1 MSLQKRSLSLFIL
14 VLLAAFA
21 LRVIELNTLPPGLH
35 FDEAEN
41 VGRAWRLTQGYGL
54 MPNFEGIP
62 EPFDAHVRAAF
73 LSFAGVT
80 PFTARLFSGFLG
92 LLAVAAVIALARA
105 LFWRHPAREMMALVA
120 GVTLAAMP
128 PFVVLNRAVYAVNW
142 IPFTSTMAVAA
153 LVWAWRS
160 NRLRY
165 FALSGAFAGLAV
177 MFYLAGI
184 AFPVALAAVL
194 LLLMASRRMQNPSL
208 NPSPSPVGEASHY
221 TERDFKMPFMRRFRW
236 PGRRGLALLVAGG
249 LVVLLPWFY
258 LHLRLPGWMTQRI
271 DALTVRFD
279 PVSEPGDLLVQVQRA
294 VQPIFIPNTVIFPVY
309 NPYTIAF
316 LNPALAALFII
327 GTVVALFRWRRQP
340 ESLVPLLV
348 AGVMIL
354 PNILSNR
361 PEQPNRMAGIYAPLA
376 LLVGLGAGEVLRFA
390 GAHGR
395 SWLKT
400 GVSVVLAGIII
411 ATPVMT
417 WAAVR
422 YHFCDEPR
430 LWSDPTDVR
439 QWAYLLHLGYE
450 DFLKQIIHSPR
461 PVYVPVDQLNTNTA
475 VALLRPS
482 AFPRVLPYDGRPLP
496 PGDLLRPDKRVTYG
510 FPEVDA
516 VPSQYALALPE
527 TGEIVILPPLSPN
540 TVQTLET
547 QIQRDGAPL
556 VTSQGWDVGKRLSI
570 ETFPLAS
577 SGQALQAASDHQPL
591 AVFDERLELLIV
603 DTPADLKPGETV
615 PVTLYWRLREG
626 TGEDYFV
633 RLQAW
638 DYTDAARGTQN
649 DRDGLMLRYL
659 YPTVMWKPGQVVAE
673 RRWLQVYPDAPPG
686 GYRFAVSVSAYP
698 GPAARSAVPLEGR
711 AGTKDE
717 WALISG
723 TAVNPG
729 AFLGSAESP
738 ALKLDA
744 RLGDSIRLTS
754 ASFSQPLNVLKP
766 DDSLDVRLYWQTA
779 QPISESYTLFVHLTD
794 ASGKLVAQQDAVP
807 FDGQF
812 PTWAWPPGQT
822 VVTAHHLTLAAD
834 AGGPYTLTVGMY
846 RYPSLERL
854 PATQDG
860 APQPDGLLMLN
871 P

>member
-1 MSLQKRSLSLFIL
+1 MSLSKRSLCIL

-73 LSFAGVT
+73 LSFVGVT

-92 LLAVAAVIALARA
+92 LLAVAAVIAAARA
-105 LFWRHPAREMMALVA
+105 LFWRHPARETIALAA

-142 IPFTSTMAVAA
+142 IPFTTTMAVAA

-184 AFPVALAAVL
+184 AFPVALAVVLVL
-194 LLLMASRRMQNPSL
+194 LMIA
-208 NPSPSPVGEASHY
+208 
-221 TERDFKMPFMRRFRW
+221 RRFRW
-236 PGRRGLALLVAGG
+236 PGRRGLALLVAAG

-279 PVSEPGDLLVQVQRA
+279 PVSEPGNLLVQVQRA
-294 VQPIFIPNTVIFPVY
+294 VQPIFIPNTVVFPVY
-309 NPYTIAF
+309 NPYTVAF
-316 LNPALAALFII
+316 LNPALAVLFAV
-327 GTVVALFRWRRQP
+327 GAVVAVSRWRKQP
-340 ESLVPLLV
+340 EGLVPLLV
-348 AGVMIL
+348 AGMMIL
-354 PNILSNR
+354 PNLLSNR

-376 LLVGLGAGEVLRFA
+376 LLVGLGAGEVARFA
-390 GAHGR
+390 GARGR
-395 SWLKT
+395 AWLRM
-400 GVSVVLAGIII
+400 GVSLALAGIFIV
-411 ATPVMT
+411 TPAIS

-422 YHFCDEPR
+422 YHFLDEPR

-475 VALLRPS
+475 VALLRPG

-496 PGDLLRPDKRVTYG
+496 PGDLLRPDKSITYG
-510 FPEVDA
+510 FPEVDG
-516 VPSQYALALPE
+516 VPTQYALALPD
-527 TGEIVILPPLSPN
+527 TGEIVILPPLSPD
-540 TVQTLET
+540 TVQTLEA
-547 QIQRDGAPL
+547 QIQREGAPL
-556 VTSQGWDVGKRLSI
+556 VTSQGWNMGKRLSI

-577 SGQALQAASDHQPL
+577 AGQALQTASANQPL
-591 AVFDERLELLIV
+591 AVFDNRLELLSV
-603 DTPADLKPGETV
+603 DAPTELKPGETV

-638 DYTDAARGTQN
+638 DYSDTARGTQN
-649 DRDGLMLRYL
+649 DRDGLILRYL

-673 RRWLQVYPDAPPG
+673 RRWLQVYPDAPSG
-686 GYRFAVSVSAYP
+686 GYRFAISVSAYP
-698 GPAARSAVPLEGR
+698 GPAARGVAPVTGR
-711 AGTKDE
+711 AEAKDE
-717 WALISG
+717 WALVSG

-729 AFLGSAESP
+729 AFLGSKETP
-738 ALKLDA
+738 ARTLDA
-744 RLGDSIRLTS
+744 GLGEAVRLTG
-754 ASFSQPLNVLKP
+754 ATFSQPLSELKP
-766 DDSLDVRLYWQTA
+766 GSTLDVRLYWQTI
-779 QPISESYTLFVHLTD
+779 QPVSESYTLFVHLTD

-822 VVTAHHLTLAAD
+822 VVTAHPLTLAAD
-834 AGGPYTLTVGMY
+834 ANGPYTLTVGMY

-854 PATQDG
+854 PAVQDG
-860 APQPDGLLMLN
+860 APQPDGLLTLR
-871 P
+871 PW

>member
-1 MSLQKRSLSLFIL
+1 MSLQKHSLFIL
-14 VLLAAFA
+14 VLLVAFA
-21 LRVIELNTLPPGLH
+21 LRVVELNTLPPGLH

-41 VGRAWRLTQGYGL
+41 VQRAWRLTQGYGL

-62 EPFDAHVRAAF
+62 EPFDAHARAAF
-73 LSFAGVT
+73 LSFVGVT

-92 LLAVAAVIALARA
+92 LLAVAAVIAAARA
-105 LFWRHPAREMMALVA
+105 LFWRHPAREIIALAA
-120 GVTLAAMP
+120 GVTLAAMS
-128 PFVVLNRAVYAVNW
+128 PFVVLNRAVYAVDW
-142 IPFTSTMAVAA
+142 IPFTTTMAVAA

-165 FALSGAFAGLAV
+165 FVLSGAFAGLAV
-177 MFYLAGI
+177 MFYLAGL

-194 LLLMASRRMQNPSL
+194 ALLMAGRRNPSL
-208 NPSPSPVGEASHY
+208 NPSPPAG
-221 TERDFKMPFMRRFRW
+221 RDLKTPSVLRSAW
-236 PGRRGLALLVAGG
+236 PSRRGLALLVAGG
-249 LVVLLPWFY
+249 LVALLPWFY

-279 PVSEPGDLLVQVQRA
+279 PVNEPENLLVQIQRA
-294 VQPIFIPNTVIFPVY
+294 VQPIFIPNTVSFPVY
-309 NPYTIAF
+309 NPYTVAF
-316 LNPALAALFII
+316 LNPALAVLFAI
-327 GTVVALFRWRRQP
+327 GAVVAITRWRKQP
-340 ESLVPLLV
+340 EMLVPLLV

-376 LLVGLGAGEVLRFA
+376 LLVGLGAGEVVRLLQT
-390 GAHGR
+390 R
-395 SWLKT
+395 SRASLLNT
-400 GVSVVLAGIII
+400 GIHLVLAAVFI
-411 ATPVMT
+411 ATPAMT

-422 YHFCDEPR
+422 YHFLDEPR

-475 VALLRPS
+475 VALLRPT
-482 AFPRVLPYDGRPLP
+482 AFPRALPYDGRPLP
-496 PGDLLRPDKRVTYG
+496 PGDLLRPDKSVTYG
-510 FPEVDA
+510 FPEVEG
-516 VPSQYALALPE
+516 VPTQYALALPE
-527 TGEIVILPPLSPN
+527 TGEILVLPPLSPDA
-540 TVQTLET
+540 VQTIEA

-556 VTSQGWDVGKRLSI
+556 LTSQGWPVGKRLSI
-570 ETFPLAS
+570 DTFPIS
-577 SGQALQAASDHQPL
+577 QAALSGEPL
-591 AVFDERLELLIV
+591 AVFDNRLELLGV
-603 DTPADLKPGETV
+603 DAPAELKPGETV
-615 PVTLYWRLREG
+615 PVTLYWRLREV

-638 DYTDAARGTQN
+638 DYADTARGTQN
-649 DRDGLMLRYL
+649 DRDGLILRYL

-673 RRWLQVYPDAPPG
+673 RRWVQVYPDAPPG
-686 GYRFAVSVSAYP
+686 GYRFAISVIAYP
-698 GPAARSAVPLEGR
+698 GPTARSVAPVEGR

-723 TAVNPG
+723 TAVNPS
-729 AFLGSAESP
+729 AFTGSSETP
-738 ALKLDA
+738 TLKLDA
-744 RLGDSIRLTS
+744 QLGDAIRLTGV
-754 ASFSQPLNVLKP
+754 SFSQPLKAVKP
-766 DDSLDVRLYWQTA
+766 GSMLDARLYWLAA
-779 QPISESYTLFVHLTD
+779 QPIGESYTLFVHLTD
-794 ASGKLVAQQDAVP
+794 ANGRLVAQQDAVP

-812 PTWAWPPGQT
+812 PTWAWLPGQK
-822 VVTAHHLTLAAD
+822 VVTTHHLVLPAD
-834 AGGPYTLTVGMY
+834 AGGPYTLTLGMY

-860 APQPDGLLMLN
+860 APQSDGLITLR